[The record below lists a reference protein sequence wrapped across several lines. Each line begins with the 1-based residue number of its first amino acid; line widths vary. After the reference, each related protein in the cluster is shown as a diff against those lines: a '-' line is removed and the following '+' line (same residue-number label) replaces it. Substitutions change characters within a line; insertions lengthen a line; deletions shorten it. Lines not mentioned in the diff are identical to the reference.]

1 MSTETE
7 RAAIKALIQGADP
20 LSLVHDYERWTNEPQ
35 TYVALF
41 QRPELPKSPL
51 RGWVFGPESY
61 QDVLATQQSF
71 AALTVWKVRFIY
83 ALQDATAS
91 EKAAWEIVRAVQAL
105 FRSQPTLG
113 GACWSTRPTVGPDKG
128 RPGLSVTSFSKVQMG
143 PALCHLADCRLV
155 TQSWVS
161 AAA

>member
-1 MSTETE
+1 MSDQAL
-7 RAAIKALIQGADP
+7 RDAIKAVIQGADP

-41 QRPELPKSPL
+41 QRADLPKSPL

-61 QDVLATQQSF
+61 QELPGTHQSF
-71 AALTVWKVRFIY
+71 IALTVWKVRFVY
-83 ALQDATAS
+83 ALQDANAS

-105 FRSQPTLG
+105 VRSQPTLN

-128 RPGLSVTSFSKVQMG
+128 RPGLSISSFTKVQLG
-143 PALCHLADCRLV
+143 PVLCHFADCRLV
-155 TQSWVS
+155 TQSWVP
-161 AAA
+161 AAI